1 MITAFVP
8 VRGGSKSII
17 SKNIKFLAGMPLV
30 YWVVSALQHTATI
43 DKIVVATDSEE
54 IEQVVLDF
62 ALSKVEVYQRDAI
75 NAEDTSSTESVV
87 LEYFDKKTLEDED
100 LFILVQATS
109 PFTTNTHFEQA
120 IDLLINSGKDSLL
133 SCVKN
138 KRFFW
143 NKKGFPI
150 NYDVYERPRRQEF
163 EGNMME
169 NGAFYINKVK
179 NIKKYKNRLSGDI
192 AIYEMPTYTSL
203 EIDEAEDWVIAE
215 ALMKFRTNN
224 NIIEN
229 KDIKLFITDVDGTLT
244 DAGMYYANDGQ
255 ELKKF
260 NTRDGK
266 AFEILRSL
274 GIKTGIITSEDT
286 VIVKNRAKK
295 LKVDFLYQGL
305 EYVGKLEAVQQLC
318 QKLKISK
325 EQVAY
330 IGDDINCRELLE
342 YVGYAGCPSDAVAAI
357 KAIPNINI
365 MDSKGGEGAVRE
377 FVEKIIIVD
386 EVV

>member
-1 MITAFVP
+1 MIIAFVP
-8 VRGGSKSII
+8 VRGGSKSIV
-17 SKNIKFLAGMPLV
+17 SKNIKFLAGKPLV
-30 YWVVSALQHTATI
+30 YWIVSALQQTSTI
-43 DKIVVATDSEE
+43 DKIIVATDSKE
-54 IEQVVLDF
+54 IKEIVLGF
-62 ALSKVEVYQRDAI
+62 TLSKVEVYQRDAI
-75 NAEDTSSTESVV
+75 NAEDTSSTESVI
-87 LEYFDKKTLEDED
+87 LEYVDKNNLENED
-100 LFILVQATS
+100 LFVLAQATS
-109 PFTTNTHFEQA
+109 PFTTNIHFEQA
-120 IDLLINSGKDSLL
+120 IDLLLNSGKDSLL

-150 NYDVYERPRRQEF
+150 NYDVEERPRRQEF
-163 EGNMME
+163 EGYMME

-192 AIYEMPTYTSL
+192 AVYEMPTYTGL
-203 EIDEAEDWVIAE
+203 EIDETEDWVVAE
-215 ALMKFRTNN
+215 ALMSLRKSD
-224 NIIEN
+224 NILAN

-266 AFEILRSL
+266 AFEILRGL

-286 VIVKNRAKK
+286 IIVENRAKK

-305 EYVGKLEAVQQLC
+305 EHIGKLEVVQQLC
-318 QKLKISK
+318 QQLKINK

-365 MDSKGGEGAVRE
+365 MASKGGEGVVRE
-377 FVEKIIIVD
+377 FVEKIIAID
-386 EVV
+386 EVI